1 MIVIDSNPIAVT
13 KQGSLGVVTQPH
25 LGCGKL
31 VSSNLTYPT
40 KRNNSFMKTW
50 LEEVK
55 EKMRVLVPNGTVI
68 YDNEVNETSRRQKA
82 VQSIQ
87 GRNRK
92 IKTIG
97 IVSAENPMGQVAS
110 KEYNKKATEDL
121 IRHLTIGH
129 YQYFITDGMYG
140 SPEKSVMIYNIS
152 IEDTIKLCYK
162 YNQESIV
169 FIDMTNGDDV
179 SCQYW
184 EGDDHNSPLKLQ
196 HEEHRFIDATDD
208 DDFYT
213 KIGREFKFRIPFFEC
228 VKNTLKVLE
237 EANETMD
244 IDKMIN
250 ECINDKFTG
259 KHKYLCRCK
268 LYSKRKF

>member
-1 MIVIDSNPIAVT
+1 M
-13 KQGSLGVVTQPH
+13 L
-25 LGCGKL
+25 
-31 VSSNLTYPT
+31 
-40 KRNNSFMKTW
+40 
-50 LEEVK
+50 
-55 EKMRVLVPNGTVI
+55 VLVPNDTVI
-68 YDNEVNETSRRQKA
+68 YDNEVNETSRRQK
-82 VQSIQ
+82 
-87 GRNRK
+87 
-92 IKTIG
+92 
-97 IVSAENPMGQVAS
+97 VAS

-213 KIGREFKFRIPFFEC
+213 KIGREFKFRIPFF
-228 VKNTLKVLE
+228 
-237 EANETMD
+237 
-244 IDKMIN
+244 
-250 ECINDKFTG
+250 
-259 KHKYLCRCK
+259 
-268 LYSKRKF
+268 